1 MPISEM
7 EIGIEI
13 GSRISS
19 RSSIY
24 YRVIQKL
31 GSGGNSVVYL
41 VHALGG
47 EYRGVL
53 FALRV
58 FTRLAK
64 RERLD
69 RFLQEA
75 EFLRNCSHPSIMRIY
90 DDGIYSWRSG
100 SETKEFPFVIIEY
113 LPNTLYDV
121 IRRRMTSAERV
132 SYTLQLLSALSH
144 LASHNPSVVHRDI
157 KPKNI
162 FVKGKSCVLGDFG
175 LMKFLKEEVADPDN
189 NIDIE
194 IYQESLSVGMPFFY
208 RTPDLIAYTKKEQAL
223 TTKSDVFQVGLV
235 LTEMF
240 TGRNPERRA
249 ARLLDPVELDP
260 IGEIPGA
267 MAVGI
272 KAHLEQMLA
281 YNPANRPNAIDLID
295 PWEGIFQEVVK
306 QCHQLDGRVF

>member
-1 MPISEM
+1 ME

-13 GSRISS
+13 GHRISS
-19 RSSIY
+19 RSGVF

-31 GSGGNSVVYL
+31 GIGGNSVVFL

-53 FALRV
+53 FALRI

-75 EFLRNCSHPSIMRIY
+75 QFLRNCSHPSIMRIF
-90 DDGIYSWRSG
+90 DDGIYSWRSAT
-100 SETKEFPFVIIEY
+100 ETKEFPFVIVEY
-113 LPNTLYDV
+113 LPNTLFAMM
-121 IRRRMTSAERV
+121 RRGMTSAERV
-132 SYTLQLLSALSH
+132 SYTLQLLSGLSH
-144 LASHNPSVVHRDI
+144 LDAHNPPVVHRDI

-175 LMKFLKEEVADPDN
+175 LMKFLKADGAETDT

-194 IYQESLSVGMPFFY
+194 IYRESSSIGMPFFY
-208 RTPDLIAYTKKEQAL
+208 RTPDLVSYVKKEQSL
-223 TTKSDVFQVGLV
+223 TTKSDVFQLGLV

-240 TGRNPERRA
+240 TGFNPEKQA
-249 ARLLDPVELDP
+249 ENLLDTVELRP
-260 IGEIPGA
+260 IGEVPGA

-272 KAHLEQMLA
+272 RGLLDKMLE
-281 YNPANRPNAIDLID
+281 YNPEIRPRAIDLID
-295 PWEGIFQEVVK
+295 QWEGIFQEVVK